1 MSIKI
6 SKPLI
11 LKTVRAGFSAA
22 TLITLLTMLGCG
34 EDISQSNKENKTRGQ
49 TTNYQKSI
57 LDARTKLEKETADT
71 STTRFNAEE
80 IARFKIKPRQYFA
93 PDTSYIIDAVFS
105 LDTSTPVFRM
115 PTNTDRKPKF
125 RIYGYLKFS
134 IHDTAVKL
142 TAYQY
147 MEDRSD
153 SGFLFIPF
161 GDKTNDF
168 TTYGGGRYLDVPL
181 PASDKVILDFNKAY
195 NPYCSYSDRWSCTLV
210 PPVNMLDVSIL
221 AGEKIYRE
229 GHH

>member
-1 MSIKI
+1 MPIK
-6 SKPLI
+6 SDSY
-11 LKTVRAGFSAA
+11 V
-22 TLITLLTMLGCG
+22 
-34 EDISQSNKENKTRGQ
+34 Q
-49 TTNYQKSI
+49 SI
-57 LDARTKLEKETADT
+57 LNDRAKLEKETADT
-71 STTRFNAEE
+71 SISRFNAEE

-134 IHDTAVKL
+134 IHDTLCNL

-181 PASDKVILDFNKAY
+181 PASHKVILDFNKAY

-210 PPVNMLDVSIL
+210 PSVNMLDVSIP